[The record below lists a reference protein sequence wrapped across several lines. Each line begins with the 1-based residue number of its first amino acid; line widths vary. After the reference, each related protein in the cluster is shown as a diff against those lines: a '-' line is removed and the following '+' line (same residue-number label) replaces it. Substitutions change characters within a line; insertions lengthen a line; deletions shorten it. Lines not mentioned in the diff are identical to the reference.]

1 MCAKLINMRWDK
13 QLAQSAANSGAD
25 CVAFDVA
32 QVDTPL
38 EEDVAIVAPFSRPRI
53 AANPVI
59 EAGCGVG
66 AVSDDVDGVSS
77 ENFGIAVRFSVDA
90 TPLFDE
96 LIK

>member
-1 MCAKLINMRWDK
+1 MRWDK
-13 QLAQSAANSGAD
+13 QLAQSANGSAD
-25 CVAFDVA
+25 CVALDAA

-38 EEDVAIVAPFSRPRI
+38 EEDVPLVAPFSGPLI

-59 EAGCGVG
+59 EAACGVG